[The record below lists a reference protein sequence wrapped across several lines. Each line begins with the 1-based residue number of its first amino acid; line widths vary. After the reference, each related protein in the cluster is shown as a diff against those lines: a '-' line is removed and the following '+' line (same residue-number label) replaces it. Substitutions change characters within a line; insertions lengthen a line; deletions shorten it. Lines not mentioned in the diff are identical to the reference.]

1 MLAGGNGEPILMPMT
16 KKTWLVMIFVLLL
29 PVIGVAQD
37 EASLDQLRQAAS
49 EGNAEAQLEIGI
61 LYEFGYNMPKNDVT
75 ALAWYLRAAD
85 QGNVLAVKR
94 RDQLKSQMKPEEIE
108 AAEKMSAGL
117 VAAKP
122 EKSET
127 PPTTTSTPSPAEPA
141 KATPPATP

>member
-1 MLAGGNGEPILMPMT
+1 MPMM
-16 KKTWLVMIFVLLL
+16 KKTWLVMAFVLLL
-29 PVIGVAQD
+29 PMIGAAQD
-37 EASLDQLRQAAS
+37 EASLDQLRQAAT

-75 ALAWYLRAAD
+75 ALAWYLHAAD

-117 VAAKP
+117 VPNKP
-122 EKSET
+122 EKAET
-127 PPTTTSTPSPAEPA
+127 PPAASPATPPSTPPEPA
-141 KATPPATP
+141 KEAPPSTQ

>member
-1 MLAGGNGEPILMPMT
+1 MPMM
-16 KKTWLVMIFVLLL
+16 KKTWLVMAFVLL
-29 PVIGVAQD
+29 PIIGAAQD

-75 ALAWYLRAAD
+75 ALAWYLRSAD

-108 AAEKMSAGL
+108 AAEKMSTGL
-117 VAAKP
+117 IPNKP
-122 EKSET
+122 EKAEA
-127 PPTTTSTPSPAEPA
+127 PATTTAAP
-141 KATPPATP
+141 ATPPATPPEPAKETTPPTP